1 MRALRGRRSAFAG
14 RAVQCTMVFQT
25 RIYLFARHLTMSRL
39 VGSNWPFICR
49 SCLDKTSR
57 SASRQLFTSSRA
69 ITTRS
74 NRLRSSTL
82 ALSRTSQLLRE
93 QPCRTTRVFTNS
105 TPLSKSKESNVRLL
119 PLGPARTR
127 FAPSPTGY
135 MHLGSLRTA
144 LFNYL
149 LAKKTGGQF
158 LLRIEDTDQVSLPS
172 FPLKTATDGRRK
184 GWFLMPKRDCAMT

>member
-14 RAVQCTMVFQT
+14 RAMQCKMVFQI
-25 RIYLFARHLTMSRL
+25 RFCSFARHLTMSRL
-39 VGSNWPFICR
+39 LGTKWPFICR
-49 SCLDKTSR
+49 SCLDKTSQ
-57 SASRQLFTSSRA
+57 SATRQLSTSSRA
-69 ITTRS
+69 IARSS
-74 NRLRSSTL
+74 NRLRPSAL
-82 ALSRTSQLLRE
+82 ALSRSSQVLRE
-93 QPCRTTRVFTNS
+93 QPCRITRTFTTS

-172 FPLKTATDGRRK
+172 SLLKTATDGRRK
-184 GWFLMPKRDCAMT
+184 DWFLMPKRDCAMT